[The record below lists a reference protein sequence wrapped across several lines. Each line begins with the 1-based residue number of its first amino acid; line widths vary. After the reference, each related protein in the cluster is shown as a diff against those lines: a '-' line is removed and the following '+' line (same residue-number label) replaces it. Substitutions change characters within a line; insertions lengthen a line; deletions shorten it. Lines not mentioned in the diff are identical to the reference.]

1 MGPQK
6 LSESLG
12 CTREEAEEFI
22 NGFFEGFPNVKRW
35 MDDLKGFAK
44 KNGYFDGLWGRRRR
58 LPDLQLPEY
67 SFSSDVDGKFN
78 PLLGTVAKKKTV
90 EKETEAKW
98 LNKLNSARGAKER
111 NGVVAEAKKSGIII
125 KQNGGFIA
133 EAERQCVNSAI
144 QGAAGS
150 MTKVAMNDIYRSKEL
165 NDLDFHLVNAIHDE
179 LIGECPAENAEKCA
193 ELLTFLMKNAAK
205 DIPVKF
211 KCDAEIEHSW
221 GENAYAAGLQKEYK
235 TILKAENDNE
245 EVAVQKLILAH
256 KECLEED
263 IRKFLTYEV

>member
-125 KQNGGFIA
+125 T